1 MSPIV
6 VGLLVLGVPL
16 LIAGMILFGRMRP
29 VFLFYLALL
38 VVGLGYLATTDTP
51 REIGVIALE
60 KTGFAP
66 PPKPMPAK
74 SVSSPPAAAQ
84 PTGGPP
90 SPVRTIPNDPP
101 APATTPS
108 K

>member
-16 LIAGMILFGRMRP
+16 LILGVILFGRMRP

-51 REIGVIALE
+51 REIGAIALE
-60 KTGFAP
+60 KTGLAP
-66 PPKPMPAK
+66 PPKVVPAK
-74 SVSSPPAAAQ
+74 SVSSPPAGAPAVAA
-84 PTGGPP
+84 PP
-90 SPVRTIPNDPP
+90 SPVKTIPNDPP
-101 APATTPS
+101 APAPAPS